1 KQFMSL
7 AGTIRNCA
15 GGVTP
20 WNSWLTCE
28 ESTVKTGAYDGR
40 AEKDHGYVF
49 EVPATD
55 KINLADPIPLK
66 AMGRFNHE
74 AVAVD
79 PSTGIVYLTEDRGDG
94 IFYRYIPHT
103 PKKLIKGGKLQ
114 ALVVLGEKSR
124 DTRNWK
130 DQEGPEFPLMTP
142 KDVTWIDIENVESPE
157 DDLRIQGFDK
167 GAAVF
172 ARGEGIW
179 FGDREL
185 YFACT
190 NGGKI
195 GAGQVFRYTPSKS
208 EGTPGEVENPGKL
221 ELFAEPNDREI
232 LKNCDNLAI
241 APWGDVVL
249 CEDHKNPFL
258 VGITPNGEYYKLAEN
273 VGYESELA
281 GGVFSVSGKTYF
293 VN

>member
-1 KQFMSL
+1 MIKNQLSSSRRQFIKSSGIATLGFMGLYQFVNPMLAQSASPGYGPLIKDPKGILNLPQGFTYKIISQMGDKMDDGLLLPGSADGMGAFKGKKNKTIVVRNHEISPDSLELSGYGKKNELLSSLKSEQFYDFGRGVLPALGGTTTFVYNEKTGELEKQFMSL

-94 IFYRYIPHT
+94 IFYRYIPH
-103 PKKLIKGGKLQ
+103 
-114 ALVVLGEKSR
+114 
-124 DTRNWK
+124 
-130 DQEGPEFPLMTP
+130 
-142 KDVTWIDIENVESPE
+142 
-157 DDLRIQGFDK
+157 
-167 GAAVF
+167 
-172 ARGEGIW
+172 
-179 FGDREL
+179 
-185 YFACT
+185 
-190 NGGKI
+190 
-195 GAGQVFRYTPSKS
+195 
-208 EGTPGEVENPGKL
+208 
-221 ELFAEPNDREI
+221 
-232 LKNCDNLAI
+232 
-241 APWGDVVL
+241 
-249 CEDHKNPFL
+249 
-258 VGITPNGEYYKLAEN
+258 
-273 VGYESELA
+273 
-281 GGVFSVSGKTYF
+281 
-293 VN
+293 

>member
-1 KQFMSL
+1 E
-7 AGTIRNCA
+7 GN
-15 GGVTP
+15 
-20 WNSWLTCE
+20 
-28 ESTVKTGAYDGR
+28 

-49 EVPATD
+49 EVPASENI
-55 KINLADPIPLK
+55 KLAPPIPIK

-94 IFYRYIPHT
+94 LFYRYIPNS
-103 PKKLIKGGKLQ
+103 KRRLVNGGKLK
-114 ALVVLGEKSR
+114 ALAILGEKSR
-124 DTRNWK
+124 DTRNWE
-130 DQEGPEFPLMTP
+130 DQEGPEFPIMVP
-142 KDVTWIDIENVESPE
+142 QDVAWIDIENVESPE
-157 DDLRIQGFDK
+157 DDLRMQGFEK

-179 FGDREL
+179 FGDKEL

-195 GAGQVFRYTPSKS
+195 GAGQVFRYTPSKQ
-208 EGTPGEVENPGKL
+208 EGTSNETRNPGKL
-221 ELFAEPNDREI
+221 ELFAEPNDQEI
-232 LKNCDNLAI
+232 LKNCDNLAV

-249 CEDHKNPFL
+249 CEDHKHPFL
-258 VGITPNGEYYKLAEN
+258 VGITPAGEIYKLAEN

-281 GGVFSVSGKTYF
+281 GGVFSPSGKTYF